1 MRALRLV
8 LVLPALALA
17 LLAVA
22 IPARAYV
29 YTTSSDG
36 QILTWPDPAAPVF
49 YANWANIRSLN
60 YSDVFSTFTN
70 ALQRWKYS
78 GVSSIGFD
86 YWQGTGSSATPV
98 KTEFDSR
105 NAVFFSS
112 QSTQKLGGSTIG
124 VTYIYSAAGVILEA
138 DVEFNDDTFT
148 FTTNPSDS
156 SRFGD
161 QKHVFLENVATHE
174 FGHAFGLSHSAALQ
188 STMVYLE
195 YREQAKLSCD
205 DISAVAALYPVSSFT
220 TGRGSLS
227 GTVLYSG
234 SAVFGAHVLAI
245 SKTRGVMVASA
256 ITQPNGTYT
265 IPGLEPGDYHLMV
278 EPFQASAPISSL
290 CGGSASGCYYGTVNS
305 PSVCGGSPF
314 KRGFIET
321 GTSGFPQTIA
331 VAAGATTSV
340 ADYTVSCSNMPGLA
354 SPSTST
360 AAADLATPLLQNTS
374 SGSAARDVVSA
385 GANTDQYF
393 KLLDVSGDISVKAL
407 AYSLYSPVDPHVT
420 ILDSS
425 GGTIAGAVSTDDVF
439 QNASTLYVNFD
450 SVASYAAAP
459 AGNYYV
465 KVHNY
470 PAPLSNE
477 YPAGN
482 SSSTQIDPTLF
493 YLLIVTIGDT
503 TALVPSNSAP
513 ALPNNARCEAADSF
527 PAFADHGPPGGV
539 ATTPA
544 ASSSGGG
551 GGGGDSGSSSNG
563 CGLIADVSKDRA
575 GGFRGPG
582 PDALFSAWGVLVV
595 LVAARLWLC
604 FWQRKVALNRFRR

>member
-1 MRALRLV
+1 MRAVRLV
-8 LVLPALALA
+8 FALSALALA
-17 LLAVA
+17 ALAAA

-29 YTTSSDG
+29 YSTSGNG
-36 QILTWPDPAAPVF
+36 QILTWPEPVAPVF
-49 YANWANIRSLN
+49 YANWANVRSLG
-60 YSDVFSTFTN
+60 YSDVFASFTN

-124 VTYIYSAAGVILEA
+124 VTYVYSSAGAILEA

-188 STMVYLE
+188 ATMVYLE

-205 DISAVAALYPVSSFT
+205 DISAIAGLYPVSGFT
-220 TGRGSLS
+220 TGRGALS

-256 ITQPNGTYT
+256 ITQADGTYS
-265 IPGLEPGDYHLMV
+265 IPGLEPGDYYLMV

-305 PSVCGGSPF
+305 QSVCGGSPF
-314 KRGFIET
+314 KRGFVET
-321 GTSGFPQTIA
+321 GTAGFPQTIA
-331 VAAGATTSV
+331 VTAGATAAVGS
-340 ADYTVSCSNMPGLA
+340 YTVSCSNMPGLA
-354 SPSTST
+354 SPPGTI
-360 AAADLATPLLQNTS
+360 AAADLAAPLLQNAS
-374 SGSAARDVVSA
+374 SGSAARDVISA

-393 KLLDVSGDISVKAL
+393 KLANVSGDISVKAL
-407 AYSLYSPVDPHVT
+407 AYSLYSPADPHVVILNSLGQT
-420 ILDSS
+420 IS
-425 GGTIAGAVSTDDVF
+425 GAVSTDDVF
-439 QNASTLYVNFD
+439 QSASTLYVNFD
-450 SVASYAAAP
+450 SAASYAAAP
-459 AGNYYV
+459 AGNYYIRI
-465 KVHNY
+465 HNY
-470 PAPLSNE
+470 TAPFTNE

-482 SSSTQIDPTLF
+482 ASSSQIDSALF

-503 TALVPSNSAP
+503 TALLPSSAAP
-513 ALPNNARCEAADSF
+513 ALANNARCEAADSF
-527 PAFADHGPPGGV
+527 PPFADHGPPAGV
-539 ATTPA
+539 TTTPA
-544 ASSSGGG
+544 ASSSGSGGG
-551 GGGGDSGSSSNG
+551 GGGGDSGGSKG
-563 CGLIADVSKDRA
+563 CGMIADVSKDRA

-582 PDALFSAWGVLVV
+582 PDALFSAWGVLFMLTAVR
-595 LVAARLWLC
+595 LFQRGVAT
-604 FWQRKVALNRFRR
+604 NRFRR